1 MVDAKHAASISKRVE
16 DGWQTEKS
24 KAKLPPAFEERGK
37 RAWLK
42 RAYFQMVEEVVCPN
56 AAPSKAVPPK
66 ASPVKRRPSEGA
78 KRQSVN
84 PQAVQIMQ
92 AGVWL
97 VESIRKKGGER
108 WLAVLHASCSVI
120 QLAAAQA

>member
-92 AGVWL
+92 AGVWM
-97 VESIRKKGGER
+97 VESIRKKDGNDG
-108 WLAVLHASCSVI
+108 WQYCTQVV
-120 QLAAAQA
+120 Q